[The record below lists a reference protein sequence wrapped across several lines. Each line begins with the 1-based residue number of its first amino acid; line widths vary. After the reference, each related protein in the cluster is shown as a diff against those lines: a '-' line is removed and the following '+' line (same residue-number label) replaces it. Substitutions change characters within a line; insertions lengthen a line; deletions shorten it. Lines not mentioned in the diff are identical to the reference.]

1 MGQNMEQAQDVL
13 QDVEQQIREVIR
25 TSDLLQDL
33 EYPQVDKQ
41 RLELLY
47 WFLKDLGWD
56 EEQRK
61 RVCTAVALAQFGL
74 DIHDKVGCM
83 DPSDEE
89 KKRNRQLSILAGD
102 FFSSKFYWLLA
113 SSGDLSVI
121 PIIAQAI
128 SEINHSKM
136 RLYQTGWNPD
146 HFSQFLQEFTVLQC
160 ALYSSFT
167 LLNPQRG
174 QWWKILIERLIV
186 TEKILE
192 RFAGTEREIF
202 LRPEWETLITSWLR
216 DADRVIRQATTDAA
230 IARRLHE
237 RFLHARRQLPGI
249 VMEVQG

>member
-1 MGQNMEQAQDVL
+1 MGQNMERAQDVL
-13 QDVEQQIREVIR
+13 HDVEQQIKEVIR
-25 TSDLLQDL
+25 TSDLLQEL
-33 EYPQVDKQ
+33 EYPQVDIQK
-41 RLELLY
+41 LELLN

-61 RVCTAVALAQFGL
+61 RVCTATALAQLGL
-74 DIHDKVGCM
+74 DIHENIGCM
-83 DPSDEE
+83 NPLDEK

-121 PIIAQAI
+121 PIIAQAV

-136 RLYQTGWNPD
+136 RLYQTGWNQH

-167 LLNPQRG
+167 PLNPQRG
-174 QWWKILIERLIV
+174 QWWKMLIERLIV
-186 TEKILE
+186 TEKIFEL
-192 RFAGTEREIF
+192 FAGTERERF
-202 LRPEWETLITSWLR
+202 LRPEWETLLTSWLH
-216 DADRVIRQATTDAA
+216 DAERVIRQATTDAA
-230 IARRLHE
+230 IASRLQE
-237 RFLHARRQLPGI
+237 RVLHARRQLPGF